1 MKEIR
6 LSQWARDHGY
16 TYRGALKR
24 FHLGRI
30 PNSYQDEST
39 GSIFVK
45 LEEDSSI
52 SSNRAVLY
60 ARVFTRSQKDHLVP
74 QLDRMRVFAQSK
86 GFDVISEKMEIASGL
101 NDKRRVLTSIMMD
114 VDGWDVL
121 IVEYPDRLSRFG
133 RRWFENWAKSTGRRI
148 EYVTVAEEDSY
159 ESVSSDIVAILTS
172 FAAVIHGKRGA
183 KSKAFKSAQKLTN
196 EDMEV
201 FEDGSERYLR

>member
-6 LSQWARDHGY
+6 LSQWAADHGY
-16 TYRGALKR
+16 SYRGALSR

-30 PNSYQDEST
+30 PNSYQDEAT
-39 GSIFVK
+39 GSIFVREVDDVPK
-45 LEEDSSI
+45 PT
-52 SSNRAVLY
+52 NRAVLY
-60 ARVFTRSQKDHLVP
+60 ARVSTRSQKEHLEP
-74 QLDRMRVFAQSK
+74 QLDRMRVFAKDK
-86 GFDVISEKMEIASGL
+86 GLDVIDEKMEIASGV

-159 ESVSSDIVAILTS
+159 ESISNDIVAILTS

-183 KSKAFKSAQKLTN
+183 KNKALKSAQKLTN
-196 EDMEV
+196 QDMEV
-201 FEDGSERYLR
+201 FEDGSEKYLR

>member
-1 MKEIR
+1 MQEIK

-24 FHLGRI
+24 FHMGRI

-45 LEEDSSI
+45 VGSNSCEST
-52 SSNRAVLY
+52 NRAVLY
-60 ARVFTRSQKDHLVP
+60 ARVSTRSQKSGLEP
-74 QLDRMRVFAQSK
+74 QLDRMREFATSK
-86 GFDVISEKMEIASGL
+86 GLDVIAEKMEIASGV

-159 ESVSSDIVAILTS
+159 ESISNDIIAILTS

-183 KSKAFKSAQKLTN
+183 KNKALKSAQSVVDSDL
-196 EDMEV
+196 EV
-201 FEDGSERYLR
+201 FEDGSEKYLR